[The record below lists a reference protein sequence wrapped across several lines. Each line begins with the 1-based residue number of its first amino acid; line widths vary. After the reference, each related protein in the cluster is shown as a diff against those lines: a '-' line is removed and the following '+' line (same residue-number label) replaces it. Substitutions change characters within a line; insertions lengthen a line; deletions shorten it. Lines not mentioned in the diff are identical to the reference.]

1 MARTR
6 ASVASAAGGSPSP
19 IPWYPDD
26 ILSRIQK
33 ALGELADIEYRYEIE
48 RSKIHA
54 TAPKAGPRLDAD
66 ATRRYKSEIQPCRDT
81 LGRPQKELITA
92 KILEEVRQSE

>member
-1 MARTR
+1 M
-6 ASVASAAGGSPSP
+6 SFSALAQEAPRVRSS
-19 IPWYPDD
+19 WYPDD

-54 TAPKAGPRLDAD
+54 TAPKAARPRLIAD
-66 ATRRYKSEIQPCRDT
+66 AARRYKSEIQPCRDT
-81 LGRPQKELITA
+81 LGRLQKELITA
-92 KILEEVRQSE
+92 KILEEVCQSE

>member
-1 MARTR
+1 MPFSALAQRQEASRAR
-6 ASVASAAGGSPSP
+6 S
-19 IPWYPDD
+19 PWYPDD

-33 ALGELADIEYRYEIE
+33 ALGELADIEYGYEIE

-54 TAPKAGPRLDAD
+54 TAPKAARPRLVAD

-81 LGRPQKELITA
+81 LGRLQKELITA
-92 KILEEVRQSE
+92 KILEEVRRSE